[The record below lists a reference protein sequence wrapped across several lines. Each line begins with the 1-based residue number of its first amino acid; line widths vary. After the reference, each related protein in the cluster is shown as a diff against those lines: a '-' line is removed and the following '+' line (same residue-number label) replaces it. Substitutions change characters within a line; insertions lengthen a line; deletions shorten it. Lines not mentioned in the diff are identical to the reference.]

1 MNKRYIS
8 MNIEA
13 DENFYLNRAVVT
25 YEENG
30 RLRSEYSLG
39 SDIKYDLKDFA
50 AQENIPIDRLIYVK
64 PKVNFEITSF
74 SIDLPPYS
82 RLSAG
87 EIPGCT
93 SLLIEL
99 MKEKEEQRSQQRQ
112 IKLSKIKGVIKFTAR
127 GAALFGVLALL
138 AQPVIYKLQEM
149 NALNNQYIVMN
160 LYPTPQKMSPDMV
173 SMLNNYND
181 FDFIMTNM
189 AQKNWSELKDADLS
203 SFFDNLDWINSTNT
217 LNISGRYSNNDRSG
231 KTTYITYFE
240 KYFEDTPN
248 DYYAIRYINNYFN
261 KINEDYYSPSSIED
275 AVNKYLDF
283 VIDKNNQQNEHTVWA
298 GNGNYR
304 SIYYDWMSPAA
315 KYLINSQMLE
325 VIKAYDFNGKP
336 YVYKTY
342 YTKEQIIKRIEEYQ
356 IENRNAILRSIGI
369 DERKR

>member
-30 RLRSEYSLG
+30 RVRSVYSLG
-39 SDIKYDLKDFA
+39 NSIKYDLKDFA
-50 AQENIPIDRLIYVK
+50 AQENIPIDRLIHVK

-87 EIPGCT
+87 KIPGCT
-93 SLLIEL
+93 SLLIKL
-99 MKEKEEQRSQQRQ
+99 MKEKVEQRNQQRQ

-127 GAALFGVLALL
+127 GVALFGVLALL
-138 AQPVIYKLQEM
+138 SQPVIYKLQEI
-149 NALNNQYIVMN
+149 NALNNQYVTIS
-160 LYPTPQKMSPDMV
+160 LYSIRQEMSPDMV
-173 SMLNNYND
+173 SMLNNYSD

-189 AQKNWSELKDADLS
+189 AQKNWSELKDANLS

-217 LNISGRYSNNDRSG
+217 AYIRGILNNDHTS
-231 KTTYITYFE
+231 KTMYVTYFE

-248 DYYAIRYINNYFN
+248 DYYAIKYINNCFN
-261 KINEDYYSPSSIED
+261 TIERSTRNVKD

-283 VIDKNNQQNEHTVWA
+283 VIDKNNQQNNHTVR
-298 GNGNYR
+298 GNDGNPMF
-304 SIYYDWMSPAA
+304 IYYDWMSPAA

-325 VIKAYDFNGKP
+325 IIRAYDFNGKT
-336 YVYKTY
+336 YVYNS
-342 YTKEQIIKRIEEYQ
+342 YTKEQIINRIEEYQ
-356 IENRNAILRSIGI
+356 RENRNAIFRNIGI